1 MKTINHICAI
11 FIKQIKDSLKN
22 RLVLVVFF
30 MFPILALV
38 FKEIVSEVELDFI
51 LPSFM
56 TMNTVMVPIIFMSSI
71 VSEEKEKKTL
81 RMLIMSNVKAWEY
94 LIGVGFCV
102 FLLAL
107 ISNCVFLFII
117 LLFDREIVTFI
128 VSSIIGIILSLLI
141 GSILAILSKN
151 QMSVGPI
158 TAPVSMII
166 GLLPMFSAMNSEL
179 EKIAKDIYSYYVRQM
194 FVTRE
199 LENSVNSW
207 LILLINFLVLSLVFA
222 IFYRIKGLNNE

>member
-1 MKTINHICAI
+1 
-11 FIKQIKDSLKN
+11 
-22 RLVLVVFF
+22 

-51 LPSFM
+51 LPSFI

-117 LLFDREIVTFI
+117 PFNAREIVTFI

-179 EKIAKDIYSYYVRQM
+179 EKIAKGIYSYYVRQM

>member
-94 LIGVGFCV
+94 LIGVGFCK
-102 FLLAL
+102 LSPL
-107 ISNCVFLFII
+107 S
-117 LLFDREIVTFI
+117 RTF
-128 VSSIIGIILSLLI
+128 
-141 GSILAILSKN
+141 
-151 QMSVGPI
+151 
-158 TAPVSMII
+158 
-166 GLLPMFSAMNSEL
+166 
-179 EKIAKDIYSYYVRQM
+179 
-194 FVTRE
+194 
-199 LENSVNSW
+199 
-207 LILLINFLVLSLVFA
+207 
-222 IFYRIKGLNNE
+222 

>member
-51 LPSFM
+51 LPSFI

-107 ISNCVFLFII
+107 ISNCFFLFII
-117 LLFDREIVTFI
+117 PFNAKEIVTFI
-128 VSSIIGIILSLLI
+128 VSSIIGI

-179 EKIAKDIYSYYVRQM
+179 EKIAKGIYSYYVRQM

>member
-51 LPSFM
+51 LPSFI

-107 ISNCVFLFII
+107 ISNCFFLFII
-117 LLFDREIVTFI
+117 PFNAKEIVTFI
-128 VSSIIGIILSLLI
+128 VSSIIGIILSLV
-141 GSILAILSKN
+141 N
-151 QMSVGPI
+151 W
-158 TAPVSMII
+158 
-166 GLLPMFSAMNSEL
+166 F
-179 EKIAKDIYSYYVRQM
+179 YSCNFVKKSNECWTYYSTC
-194 FVTRE
+194 FYD
-199 LENSVNSW
+199 NW
-207 LILLINFLVLSLVFA
+207 FAADVLG
-222 IFYRIKGLNNE
+222 YEQRT

>member
-51 LPSFM
+51 LPSFI

-107 ISNCVFLFII
+107 ISNCFFLFII
-117 LLFDREIVTFI
+117 PFNAKEIVTFI

-141 GSILAILSKN
+141 GSILAIC
-151 QMSVGPI
+151 Q
-158 TAPVSMII
+158 
-166 GLLPMFSAMNSEL
+166 
-179 EKIAKDIYSYYVRQM
+179 KIK
-194 FVTRE
+194 
-199 LENSVNSW
+199 
-207 LILLINFLVLSLVFA
+207 
-222 IFYRIKGLNNE
+222 

>member
-51 LPSFM
+51 LPSFI

-107 ISNCVFLFII
+107 ISNCFFLFII
-117 LLFDREIVTFI
+117 PFNAKEIVTFF
-128 VSSIIGIILSLLI
+128 V
-141 GSILAILSKN
+141 N
-151 QMSVGPI
+151 W
-158 TAPVSMII
+158 
-166 GLLPMFSAMNSEL
+166 F
-179 EKIAKDIYSYYVRQM
+179 YSCNFVKKSNECWTYYSTC
-194 FVTRE
+194 FYD
-199 LENSVNSW
+199 NW
-207 LILLINFLVLSLVFA
+207 FAADVLS
-222 IFYRIKGLNNE
+222 YEQRT